1 METASFHNK
10 RNFRG
15 GIMLN
20 RTYAVVNLDAAA
32 ANMRE
37 IKKWLKGNTQIMAVV
52 KADAYG
58 HGVLPLSRVFLE
70 NGADRLAVA
79 FVEEGIQLRNAGI
92 NVPIMLLGYTDAMQ
106 AEILLKYDIIP
117 TVYDYQTAKAFSDA
131 SIQYKKKMKIHIKLD
146 TGMTRIGFFCN
157 TNKDIQEI
165 KRQILEIAALPM
177 LEIEGLFTHFT
188 SADEPDEMNTR
199 EQFSLFCYVADE
211 LEKEGLHIPLKHVC
225 NSAAT
230 FLYPEMHLDLVR
242 PGIIQ
247 YGLSPSGYLAEKNLN
262 IKPVMTLKT
271 KVVRVQEVPAGTCVG
286 YGNTFQAEKTMK
298 IATLPI
304 GYADGY
310 FRAMSNKASVY
321 VNKKICPVLGR
332 ICMDQCMID
341 VSNVNN
347 ISTGD
352 SVTVFGEEL
361 SAHKLAETA
370 GTISYELLCAVGK
383 RVPRVYQQNNQ
394 VTEVANPLLF

>member
-1 METASFHNK
+1 MFD
-10 RNFRG
+10 
-15 GIMLN
+15 
-20 RTYAVVNLDAAA
+20 RTYAVVDLDAAA

-37 IKKWLKGNTQIMAVV
+37 IKKWVKGNTQIMAVV

-79 FVEEGIQLRNAGI
+79 FIEEGIQLRNAGI
-92 NVPIMLLGYTDAMQ
+92 TAPILLLGYTDAIQ
-106 AEILLKYDIIP
+106 AEILLKYDITP
-117 TVYDYQTAKAFSDA
+117 TVFDFKTAKAFSDA
-131 SIQYKKKMKIHIKLD
+131 AIQYQKTMKIHIKLD

-157 TNKDIQEI
+157 INKDIREI

-188 SADEPDEMNTR
+188 SADEPDETYTR
-199 EQFSLFCYVADE
+199 EQFSLFCHVACE

-230 FLYPEMHLDLVR
+230 FLHPEMHLDLVR

-247 YGLSPSGYLAEKNLN
+247 YGLPPSGFLAEKNLN

-271 KVVRVQEVPAGTCVG
+271 KVVRVQEVPAGTYVG
-286 YGNTFQAEKTMK
+286 YGNTFKTEKLTK

-321 VNKKICPVLGR
+321 VNKKNCPVLGR

-341 VSNVNN
+341 VSSVNN

-361 SAHKLAETA
+361 SAHNLAEIA